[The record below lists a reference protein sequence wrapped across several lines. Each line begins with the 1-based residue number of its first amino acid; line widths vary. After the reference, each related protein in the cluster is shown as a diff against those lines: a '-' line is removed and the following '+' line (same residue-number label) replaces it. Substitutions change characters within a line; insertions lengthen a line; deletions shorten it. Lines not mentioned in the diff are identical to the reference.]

1 MALKVYLDDGCKAET
16 SCVFSLL
23 RRKRQG
29 WSQSKSLGNSPL
41 WDFIEFLQTGWW
53 WAWRC
58 SMHQVT
64 HEFCELQ
71 DGVCPT
77 ASTDCQNRGDS
88 TSHQKQCGILLCT
101 RKKKST
107 QKMGIL
113 NMLRHG
119 CFANLIS
126 PFSFHTQILTKSTQL
141 FQMFW
146 FLSAEPIPTEYGPVK
161 TSPRRFHVES
171 GLCCTAVKVRQEEGT
186 CCKSATSWQL
196 SGCKS
201 FYSKAP
207 GVTLLFKWPC
217 ENLLAFNSEKSM
229 IYHQGIHR
237 FAQEWET
244 MHVCFSW
251 FITAK
256 KYTFSEAGKYI

>member
-1 MALKVYLDDGCKAET
+1 MVTEQIPRKQPTLGFHWVLADRLMMGLKVQHAPGHTWVL
-16 SCVFSLL
+16 
-23 RRKRQG
+23 
-29 WSQSKSLGNSPL
+29 
-41 WDFIEFLQTGWW
+41 
-53 WAWRC
+53 WAWGWGLPHCLHRL
-58 SMHQVT
+58 SKQGRQHI
-64 HEFCELQ
+64 
-71 DGVCPT
+71 
-77 ASTDCQNRGDS
+77 
-88 TSHQKQCGILLCT
+88 TSEAVWDPSVYQE
-101 RKKKST
+101 KKKST

-161 TSPRRFHVES
+161 TSPRRFRVES

-207 GVTLLFKWPC
+207 GVTLVFKWPC

-229 IYHQGIHR
+229 IYHRGIHR

-244 MHVCFSW
+244 MHVCFIW